1 MGGWVIVTKMLIL
14 VTKGAYRW
22 GIVTGM
28 LNIMTNAALG
38 MGIVM

>member
-1 MGGWVIVTKMLIL
+1 MVGCVIVTKMLIL